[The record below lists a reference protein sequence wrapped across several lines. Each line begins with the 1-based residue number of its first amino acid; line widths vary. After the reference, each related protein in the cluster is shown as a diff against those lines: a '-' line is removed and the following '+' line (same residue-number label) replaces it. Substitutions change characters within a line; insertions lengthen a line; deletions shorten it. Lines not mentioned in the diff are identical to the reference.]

1 MLKITQEAYDNII
14 AHSRQET
21 PLEACGYLAEKDGVT
36 CKHFELTNTDQSS
49 EHYSMD
55 PAEQFATVKECR
67 SQGFAI
73 RAVYH
78 SHPETPARPSAE
90 DIKLAYDPSL
100 SYVII
105 SLAELTPTVKS
116 FIIKQGEE
124 QQEMLEIIHPKTD

>member
-1 MLKITQEAYDNII
+1 
-14 AHSRQET
+14 
-21 PLEACGYLAEKDGVT
+21 
-36 CKHFELTNTDQSS
+36 
-49 EHYSMD
+49 MD